1 MASSHF
7 RGPQPSWRQELYLK
21 ASQLQERAQQIVDKV
36 SEFQR
41 FDKYKNLDLPRYQ
54 QPRLKIATTFELN
67 GLDSVF
73 ASANPQYE
81 EYANEVLIF
90 LGSRWPDWQKL
101 LNQEARIQAR
111 FRYFYFTI
119 IATTEEQELMGL
131 KHWMPEVITRPIS
144 DFTNERDFLANLGI
158 ARLEETLMS
167 NEEWLEW
174 AMGQIA
180 DG

>member
-21 ASQLQERAQQIVDKV
+21 ASQLQERAQQIVNKV
-36 SEFQR
+36 SEFRR
-41 FDKYKNLDLPRYQ
+41 FDKYKNPDLPTYQ
-54 QPRLKIATTFELN
+54 QPRLRIAMTFELN
-67 GLDSVF
+67 GLNSAL

-90 LGSRWPDWQKL
+90 LGYHWPDWQKL
-101 LNQEARIQAR
+101 LSQEARIQAR

-119 IATTEEQELMGL
+119 IATTEEQELAGL
-131 KHWMPEVITRPIS
+131 KHWLPEVITRPIS
-144 DFTNERDFLANLGI
+144 DFTNEKAFLANLGI
-158 ARLEETLMS
+158 APLEETPMS
-167 NEEWLEW
+167 NKEWLEW

-180 DG
+180 GG